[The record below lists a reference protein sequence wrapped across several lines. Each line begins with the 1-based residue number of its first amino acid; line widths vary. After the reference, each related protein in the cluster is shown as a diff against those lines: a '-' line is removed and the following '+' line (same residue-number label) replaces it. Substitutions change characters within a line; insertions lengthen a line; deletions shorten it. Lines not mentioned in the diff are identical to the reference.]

1 MLSAVALASGGAVAD
16 ERTLNDAVY
25 SRSQAQAGK
34 KLYQQ
39 YCVSCHA
46 KGYFGPVMRGR
57 QGQPL
62 SALFDAMVA
71 LMPQNAPGS
80 LTDQQYLDIMAY
92 IMSVERYPYGDS
104 PLAIADLGTIEI
116 RSPE

>member
-34 KLYQQ
+34 TQYQQ

-80 LTDQQYLDIMAY
+80 LTDQFQSAW
-92 IMSVERYPYGDS
+92 
-104 PLAIADLGTIEI
+104 
-116 RSPE
+116 